1 MKKLL
6 LLASLFFVLSC
17 TKGEDGLEN
26 NSVAFLTKFDGKGFV
41 YSGEISDT
49 YIFFY
54 DSDIFLKEVEVY
66 YPDLDTYCDTVKR
79 GSNTDDGYNF
89 SAEILNNDPKE
100 LYIKIS
106 YTDDEGNAI
115 SSNYIYR
122 EVCNTP
128 SCPEL
133 SVRVTQDDGSVKTY
147 SETSIKHSSL
157 CN

>member
-6 LLASLFFVLSC
+6 LLTSLFFVLSC
-17 TKGEDGLEN
+17 TKGKDGLVSFE
-26 NSVAFLTKFDGKGFV
+26 AFLTKYDGTGFV
-41 YSGEISDT
+41 YSGEISDQ

-66 YPDLDTYCDTVKR
+66 YPDLDTYCDSVKR

-89 SAEILNNDPKE
+89 SAEILVNDPKDLE
-100 LYIKIS
+100 IKIS
-106 YTDDEGNAI
+106 YTDEEGNAI
-115 SSNYIYR
+115 SSNYFYR

-128 SCPEL
+128 TCT
-133 SVRVTQDDGSVKTY
+133 VRSIKVTQDDGSVKTY
-147 SETSIKHSSL
+147 SETSVTHSSL